1 MNAIAL
7 SLNAP
12 LAPLVATTPADRPHR
27 RRRVDRFQLSDT
39 ALDRFNGLI
48 ARLDPAA
55 PALEWD
61 TLATAARRVREQ
73 GEAGASAIRAIHQRL
88 RRAVVLARLLAD
100 AGWTPANDAVDIAGE
115 VVDYVRGGHDLIPDG
130 LQQVG
135 RLDDAIVVD
144 AAWPRLSDEVADY
157 LDYCRLRRI
166 EAALRGTDPG
176 GFRFDRN
183 DWQDAARAEFALSAH
198 GRAVRD
204 SCYVSAAAPLFRVH

>member
-1 MNAIAL
+1 MNALAL

-12 LAPLVATTPADRPHR
+12 LAPLVAATPADRPHR

-48 ARLDPAA
+48 TRLDPTA
-55 PALEWD
+55 PAFEWD
-61 TLATAARRVREQ
+61 TLATAARRICEQ
-73 GEAGASAIRAIHQRL
+73 GETGASAIRAIHQRL

-100 AGWTPANDAVDIAGE
+100 AGWTPANEAFDVAGE
-115 VVDYVRGGHDLIPDG
+115 VVGYVRGGHDLIPDA

-157 LDYCRLRRI
+157 LDYCRLRRL
-166 EAALRGTDPG
+166 EAELRGTTADA
-176 GFRFDRN
+176 FRFDRR
-183 DWQDAARAEFALSAH
+183 DWQDAARAEIALAAH
-198 GRAVRD
+198 CRAVRD
-204 SCYVSAAAPLFRVH
+204 GSYVRASAPLFRVH

>member
-1 MNAIAL
+1 MNAATL

-12 LAPLVATTPADRPHR
+12 LQPLVAAAPADRPHR
-27 RRRVDRFQLSDT
+27 RRRVDRFQLSDS

-48 ARLDPAA
+48 TRLDPTA

-61 TLATAARRVREQ
+61 TLATAARRVCEQ
-73 GEAGASAIRAIHQRL
+73 GEAGAAALRAIHQRL

-100 AGWTPANDAVDIAGE
+100 AGWTPANDAVDIAEE
-115 VVDYVRGGHDLIPDG
+115 VVDYVRGGHDLIPDA

-144 AAWPRLSDEVADY
+144 AAWPRLSDEVAEY

-166 EAALRGTDPG
+166 EAALRGAAPG
-176 GFRFDRN
+176 DFRFDRT
-183 DWQDAARAEFALSAH
+183 DWQDAARAEAAFVAH
-198 GRAVRD
+198 CRAVRD
-204 SCYVSAAAPLFRVH
+204 GSYVRAQAPLFRVH